1 VGRLRGWSWGC
12 GSRIR
17 STGRL
22 SASAFDGSETN
33 DWTALGAETIDG
45 YSFTPRYGPDER
57 PAVWDPA
64 EWNGRIPRGEVRAA
78 IDEVMSTY
86 TVARMYCDPQ
96 DWRTEIGEW
105 ALAYGP
111 VVFEWATN
119 RTSQMYEA
127 IRTFEVDLATGR
139 IEHDDCPIA
148 RTHIAN
154 ARKVAKPG
162 QKYILGKPADHQ
174 KIDVAMARI
183 LAHEAKNDALAAGWG
198 KDRRAL
204 TRVSGR
210 VRSF

>member
-1 VGRLRGWSWGC
+1 M
-12 GSRIR
+12 
-17 STGRL
+17 
-22 SASAFDGSETN
+22 
-33 DWTALGAETIDG
+33 DG

-57 PAVWDPA
+57 AAIWNPA
-64 EWNGRIPRGEVRAA
+64 ETGGRIPRGEVRAA
-78 IDEVMSTY
+78 VDEIMDRY

-96 DWRTEIGEW
+96 DWRTEISEW
-105 ALAYGP
+105 ALAYGT
-111 VVFEWATN
+111 VVAEWATN

-127 IRTFEVDLATGR
+127 IRTFEIDLATGR
-139 IEHDDCPIA
+139 IEHDGCPIA

-174 KIDVAMARI
+174 KIDAAMARI
-183 LAHEAKNDALAAGWG
+183 LAHEAKNDAVAAGWG
-198 KDRRAL
+198 QDRRAL